1 MEEERCQTRILIV
14 IALVFCAL
22 LAGYNAFYVP
32 DAPLRSFIETDIT
45 SDLDGPESEQS
56 SEKLDLNTATLEEL
70 DALDGIGPVIAQKII
85 DYREEYGGF
94 SRLEELKEVQGIGDA
109 LLEKLR
115 NQVTVGYSSYGE
127 TLPAN

>member
-1 MEEERCQTRILIV
+1 MEEERRQTRMLIV

-56 SEKLDLNTATLEEL
+56 PEKLDLNTATLEEL
-70 DALDGIGPVIAQKII
+70 DALDGIGPVIAQKIV

-115 NQVTVGYSSYGE
+115 NQVTVGYSPYGE

>member
-1 MEEERCQTRILIV
+1 MEEERRQTRMLIV

-70 DALDGIGPVIAQKII
+70 DALDGIGPVIAQKIV

>member
-1 MEEERCQTRILIV
+1 MEEERRQTRMLIV

>member
-1 MEEERCQTRILIV
+1 MEEERRQTRILIV